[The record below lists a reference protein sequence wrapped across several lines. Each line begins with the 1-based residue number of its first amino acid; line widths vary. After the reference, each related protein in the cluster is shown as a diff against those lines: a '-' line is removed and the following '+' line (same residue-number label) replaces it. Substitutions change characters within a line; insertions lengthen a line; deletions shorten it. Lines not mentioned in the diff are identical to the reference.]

1 MKIRLFK
8 DEPPLCFNLEKWGI
22 NNIPILLVTGLSG
35 SGKTTFAKKYALQH
49 KAVCISFDVLKFYP
63 QSSIESQQ
71 ILNLFLK
78 QYPDIQQFIDIQWSK
93 TDKQNSN
100 DIFFNYYCNV
110 FFDFIVEY
118 SKKNNIKVIL
128 EGIQMYVRLHPSKS
142 AGLPLIII
150 RNSCL
155 HSFCNKLRRD
165 HFNHSG
171 NRNRWYYSIKIIF
184 KDMRVS

>member
-1 MKIRLFK
+1 M
-8 DEPPLCFNLEKWGI
+8 
-22 NNIPILLVTGLSG
+22 
-35 SGKTTFAKKYALQH
+35 
-49 KAVCISFDVLKFYP
+49 VCINSIKEIYVIERLNVALNYRNMWLSFSGMVAPKVRTGGSE
-63 QSSIESQQ
+63 SSGI
-71 ILNLFLK
+71 IK
-78 QYPDIQQFIDIQWSK
+78 
-93 TDKQNSN
+93 
-100 DIFFNYYCNV
+100 
-110 FFDFIVEY
+110 Y

-184 KDMRVS
+184 KDIYIYYMIQYHYINNYIVYLATIS

>member
-100 DIFFNYYCNV
+100 DIFFDYYCNV

-118 SKKNNIKVIL
+118 SKKIIL
-128 EGIQMYVRLHPSKS
+128 KSFLKEYKCMYVCILQKVLVYRLLLL
-142 AGLPLIII
+142 GIVVYILFVI
-150 RNSCL
+150 N
-155 HSFCNKLRRD
+155 
-165 HFNHSG
+165 
-171 NRNRWYYSIKIIF
+171 
-184 KDMRVS
+184 

>member
-100 DIFFNYYCNV
+100 DIFFNY
-110 FFDFIVEY
+110 
-118 SKKNNIKVIL
+118 
-128 EGIQMYVRLHPSKS
+128 
-142 AGLPLIII
+142 
-150 RNSCL
+150 
-155 HSFCNKLRRD
+155 
-165 HFNHSG
+165 
-171 NRNRWYYSIKIIF
+171 
-184 KDMRVS
+184 

>member
-118 SKKNNIKVIL
+118 S
-128 EGIQMYVRLHPSKS
+128 SKS

-184 KDMRVS
+184 KDIYIYYMIQYHYINNYIVYLATIS

>member
-100 DIFFNYYCNV
+100 DIFFNYYCN
-110 FFDFIVEY
+110 
-118 SKKNNIKVIL
+118 
-128 EGIQMYVRLHPSKS
+128 
-142 AGLPLIII
+142 
-150 RNSCL
+150 
-155 HSFCNKLRRD
+155 KLRRD

-184 KDMRVS
+184 KDIYIYYMIQYHYINNYIVYLATIS

>member
-100 DIFFNYYCNV
+100 DIFFNYYCKYKKCFSFIKYAVKNECILNV
-110 FFDFIVEY
+110 HAYFVKIG
-118 SKKNNIKVIL
+118 SK
-128 EGIQMYVRLHPSKS
+128 IQ
-142 AGLPLIII
+142 
-150 RNSCL
+150 
-155 HSFCNKLRRD
+155 
-165 HFNHSG
+165 
-171 NRNRWYYSIKIIF
+171 
-184 KDMRVS
+184 

>member
-1 MKIRLFK
+1 MLNLQRLFH
-8 DEPPLCFNLEKWGI
+8 
-22 NNIPILLVTGLSG
+22 GL
-35 SGKTTFAKKYALQH
+35 
-49 KAVCISFDVLKFYP
+49 
-63 QSSIESQQ
+63 
-71 ILNLFLK
+71 
-78 QYPDIQQFIDIQWSK
+78 
-93 TDKQNSN
+93 
-100 DIFFNYYCNV
+100 
-110 FFDFIVEY
+110 FDFIVEY

-165 HFNHSG
+165 YFNHSG

-184 KDMRVS
+184 KDIYIYYMIQYHYINNYIVYLATIS

>member
-100 DIFFNYYCNV
+100 DIFFNYYCINISNIIRESLIDHYAIFDYY
-110 FFDFIVEY
+110 FFDSGVIYLFI
-118 SKKNNIKVIL
+118 
-128 EGIQMYVRLHPSKS
+128 
-142 AGLPLIII
+142 
-150 RNSCL
+150 
-155 HSFCNKLRRD
+155 
-165 HFNHSG
+165 
-171 NRNRWYYSIKIIF
+171 
-184 KDMRVS
+184 

>member
-78 QYPDIQQFIDIQWSK
+78 QIFNNLLIFNGQKPISK
-93 TDKQNSN
+93 IVM
-100 DIFFNYYCNV
+100 IFF
-110 FFDFIVEY
+110 
-118 SKKNNIKVIL
+118 
-128 EGIQMYVRLHPSKS
+128 
-142 AGLPLIII
+142 LIII
-150 RNSCL
+150 AMCFLISL
-155 HSFCNKLRRD
+155 
-165 HFNHSG
+165 
-171 NRNRWYYSIKIIF
+171 WSIVKKIILKSF
-184 KDMRVS
+184 LKEYKCMYVCILQKVLVYRLLLLGIVVYILFVIN

>member
-1 MKIRLFK
+1 M
-8 DEPPLCFNLEKWGI
+8 
-22 NNIPILLVTGLSG
+22 TGLSG

-100 DIFFNYYCNV
+100 DIF
-110 FFDFIVEY
+110 
-118 SKKNNIKVIL
+118 
-128 EGIQMYVRLHPSKS
+128 
-142 AGLPLIII
+142 LIII
-150 RNSCL
+150 AMCFLISL
-155 HSFCNKLRRD
+155 
-165 HFNHSG
+165 
-171 NRNRWYYSIKIIF
+171 WSIVKKIILKSF
-184 KDMRVS
+184 LKEYKCMYVCILQKVLVYRLLLLGIVVYILFVIN

>member
-1 MKIRLFK
+1 M
-8 DEPPLCFNLEKWGI
+8 LEKWGI

-118 SKKNNIKVIL
+118 SKKIIL
-128 EGIQMYVRLHPSKS
+128 KSFLKEYKCMYVCILQKVLVYRLLLL
-142 AGLPLIII
+142 GIVVYILFVI
-150 RNSCL
+150 N
-155 HSFCNKLRRD
+155 
-165 HFNHSG
+165 
-171 NRNRWYYSIKIIF
+171 
-184 KDMRVS
+184 

>member
-1 MKIRLFK
+1 MVKVDLI
-8 DEPPLCFNLEKWGI
+8 
-22 NNIPILLVTGLSG
+22 TGFLG

-110 FFDFIVEY
+110 SFDFIVEY

-128 EGIQMYVRLHPSKS
+128 LFIHTY
-142 AGLPLIII
+142 
-150 RNSCL
+150 N
-155 HSFCNKLRRD
+155 
-165 HFNHSG
+165 
-171 NRNRWYYSIKIIF
+171 
-184 KDMRVS
+184 

>member
-22 NNIPILLVTGLSG
+22 NNIPRDELVVLTGLSG

-100 DIFFNYYCNV
+100 DIFFNYYFLNNV
-110 FFDFIVEY
+110 I
-118 SKKNNIKVIL
+118 
-128 EGIQMYVRLHPSKS
+128 IQQVLF
-142 AGLPLIII
+142 LQELLLFQNVQPLIDVHLES
-150 RNSCL
+150 R
-155 HSFCNKLRRD
+155 FQ
-165 HFNHSG
+165 
-171 NRNRWYYSIKIIF
+171 
-184 KDMRVS
+184 

>member
-78 QYPDIQQFIDIQWSK
+78 QYPDIQQF
-93 TDKQNSN
+93 
-100 DIFFNYYCNV
+100 
-110 FFDFIVEY
+110 
-118 SKKNNIKVIL
+118 
-128 EGIQMYVRLHPSKS
+128 PSKS

-184 KDMRVS
+184 KDIYIYYMIQYHYINNYIVYLATIS